1 MAFYHSTM
9 NWINFLCCMGIV
21 HATASTMFRKIGMVI
36 LLVSDLHKLV
46 TFYKDILG
54 MKVKHESED
63 WVELSTKEGSTKLAL
78 HLTQKHPVDQIQE
91 EQIEGA
97 IEIRTMLLG
106 FNVSDLENVCR
117 NLKSKGIK
125 FHKRLKEES
134 FGKHAII
141 EDPEGNLISMAEIE
155 AEDAYKQISYY
166 HGFAPE

>member
-1 MAFYHSTM
+1 
-9 NWINFLCCMGIV
+9 
-21 HATASTMFRKIGMVI
+21 
-36 LLVSDLHKLV
+36 
-46 TFYKDILG
+46 

-78 HLTQKHPVDQIQE
+78 NLAEKRTKDRIR
-91 EQIEGA
+91 A
-97 IEIRTMLLG
+97 AAKIRTMLLG

-117 NLKSKGIK
+117 ELESKGVK

-134 FGKHAII
+134 FGMHAII

-155 AEDAYKQISYY
+155 AEDVYKQISYY

>member
-1 MAFYHSTM
+1 M
-9 NWINFLCCMGIV
+9 NGINYLCSVGAV
-21 HATASTMFRKIGMVI
+21 HAAASTMFRKIGMVI

-54 MKVKHESED
+54 MKVKRESED

-78 HLTQKHPVDQIQE
+78 HLKEKRTEDQLRE
-91 EQIEGA
+91 EQAGGA
-97 IEIRTMLLG
+97 IKIRTMLLG

-117 NLKSKGIK
+117 NLEGKGIK
-125 FHKRLKEES
+125 FHKKIKEES

>member
-1 MAFYHSTM
+1 METV
-9 NWINFLCCMGIV
+9 L
-21 HATASTMFRKIGMVI
+21 ATASTMFRKIGMVI
-36 LLVSDLHKLV
+36 LLVSDLQKMA
-46 TFYKDILG
+46 TFYKDILR

-63 WVELSTKEGSTKLAL
+63 RVELSTKEGSTKLAL
-78 HLTQKHPVDQIQE
+78 HLTDERTKDRIRSERVG
-91 EQIEGA
+91 GA
-97 IEIRTMLLG
+97 IKISTMLMG

-117 NLKSKGIK
+117 DLESKGVK